1 MKKWPIETVKF
12 SSVVVSD
19 KNPRVIS
26 DENMSSLST
35 SIDEF
40 GVVDLLVWNKRTKHL
55 VGGHQ
60 RYWILIS
67 KGEVESKMVVVDLPE
82 DQEIKLNITLNNPL
96 IQGFFTEDVNNLLSE
111 IEKGYGSKFNE
122 LALDKI
128 IPTEDIQ
135 KEIKQSMDDSD
146 NEDEESK
153 YNPNELMVVTC
164 RRCKSQWRKS
174 DKKIIWKAEING
186 DSNTEEKTV

>member
-1 MKKWPIETVKF
+1 MKKWPIEVVKF
-12 SSVVVSD
+12 SDVVMSD

-26 DENMSSLST
+26 DENMSSLSS
-35 SIDEF
+35 SIDQF

-67 KGEVESKMVVVDLPE
+67 KGEVESKMVVVDFPE
-82 DQEIKLNITLNNPL
+82 EQEIKLNITLNNPM
-96 IQGFFTEDVNNLLSE
+96 IQGFFTEDVTKLLSE
-111 IEKGYGSKFNE
+111 IEGSFGNHFNE

-128 IPTEDIQ
+128 IPTEDIE
-135 KEIKQSMDDSD
+135 KEVKNTL
-146 NEDEESK
+146 NEETEEEESK
-153 YNPNELMVVTC
+153 FNPNELMVVTC

-174 DKKIIWKAEING
+174 DKKIIWKAESNG
-186 DSNTEEKTV
+186 DNSTEEKVV